1 MSRTLRKTT
10 GRNLTQPIWSP
21 SIACAMIF
29 GYPQHMRNGQ
39 GAANVEDLGS
49 HATEKHM

>member
-10 GRNLTQPIWSP
+10 GKDLTQPIWSP

-29 GYPQHMRNGQ
+29 GCPGDLRNGH
-39 GAANVEDLGS
+39 GVAS
-49 HATEKHM
+49 ATELGRHAKEKCM